1 MRRVWGPANGRL
13 ERLQKQMA
21 VACSCESCLRK
32 ACGGFRARQ
41 TAGLASRVSCP
52 SSRTCRFASPK
63 RCPSSSR
70 GGCLRTPAGNYS
82 DRGRCRRHPSLPAAG
97 AGAPK
102 NACLPFR
109 DHSRRHVAAPPQST
123 TWGSLHS
130 TSRATL
136 EAGSARHRHGGQKGF
151 PHRL

>member
-1 MRRVWGPANGRL
+1 
-13 ERLQKQMA
+13 MA